1 MCVSVRERE
10 REELFN
16 TNCLVW
22 LCKQK
27 ALSLSRLDTHTHRA
41 QKAKRGNKSGGSR
54 RKVDRERK
62 REKLCVCLREV
73 GVLT

>member
-1 MCVSVRERE
+1 MCVSVRGRE

-22 LCKQK
+22 LCKQE
-27 ALSLSRLDTHTHRA
+27 ALSLSRLDTHTESKERQ
-41 QKAKRGNKSGGSR
+41 QKRRQQTKGGQ
-54 RKVDRERK
+54 